1 MYNGNKKCGISS
13 KIDDAFLRT
22 MLPAGKH
29 EARPSVDG
37 RGDNMDRVSHNN
49 VTM

>member
-1 MYNGNKKCGISS
+1 MHVLTKKCGISS

-37 RGDNMDRVSHNN
+37 REDNMDRVSHNN

>member
-1 MYNGNKKCGISS
+1 MYIGKKKCGISS

-37 RGDNMDRVSHNN
+37 GGNNMDRVSQNK
-49 VTM
+49 VTT